1 MMARYERRENLNGAR
16 AISTNCGGA
25 GMASPPGD
33 DTAIGIMINPH

>member
-1 MMARYERRENLNGAR
+1 MMARYERGKDLNGAG

-25 GMASPPGD
+25 GMASPSGD